1 VAGCEEKNTLDR
13 KKLLCFVGG
22 ETASRKEIDEF
33 LSQSTREACHL
44 YHSEELR
51 DEESL
56 MQRAER
62 RGSGLHCTSFS
73 NDMSAASFIE
83 ARYVVPL

>member
-1 VAGCEEKNTLDR
+1 MLRKVGERFIVFFPPSIEGPVCGGMRCEEKNTLDR

-22 ETASRKEIDEF
+22 ETASRKGIDEF

-62 RGSGLHCTSFS
+62 RDS
-73 NDMSAASFIE
+73 
-83 ARYVVPL
+83 